1 MNNKIQVISK
11 YALQGLETQ
20 DLCNAA
26 LAAKQTLESGSGAGN
41 DFLGWLHLPSS
52 IDEQQL
58 ASIEQTAAVLREQ
71 CEYVITIGIGGSY
84 PQGALCRQQHR

>member
-1 MNNKIQVISK
+1 MDNFIRVISK
-11 YALQGLETQ
+11 FALEGLNAQALQ
-20 DLCNAA
+20 DAA

-52 IDEQQL
+52 IDEEQL
-58 ASIEQTAAVLREQ
+58 QSIEQCAQGLRQQ

-84 PQGALCRQQHR
+84 LGAKAVI